1 VLERFGAAAD
11 ASWALAAAAYGRALL
26 ADDGEAESHFQR
38 ALAVHAYSPRLP
50 DRARIHLAFGEHLR
64 RVRRRVDA
72 REHLRTA
79 LAHFED
85 LSASRWAER
94 AAQERQVAALVR
106 QGLSNRDVA
115 TQLFVSP
122 RTVDFH
128 LRNCY
133 SKLGVSSHAELTAL
147 PLDLGTARL
156 CTRDRSVALHRPA
169 RAEPKPGAA
178 APSAHGMPTQ
188 PSLAARLC
196 LRAWV

>member
-1 VLERFGAAAD
+1 
-11 ASWALAAAAYGRALL
+11 
-26 ADDGEAESHFQR
+26 
-38 ALAVHAYSPRLP
+38 LAVHAYSPRLP
-50 DRARIHLAFGEHLR
+50 DRARIHLAFGEHPR

-94 AAQERQVAALVR
+94 AAQELRASEETARRRDVTTATELTPQERQVAALVR

-178 APSAHGMPTQ
+178 APWAHGMPTQ